1 MEDCCTSGSMRKM
14 NTQVAAD
21 ESQSGLTLSTTA
33 EWKRGTEKTPVYAVV
48 SAVAEASG
56 LDMLELPPLY
66 EAINPDALNEL
77 FTSRSEPAVGEVSF
91 EYAGYDVVVRG
102 TGVVEVRTTVDA

>member
-1 MEDCCTSGSMRKM
+1 MGEFG
-14 NTQVAAD
+14 TQVNTDDPQA
-21 ESQSGLTLSTTA
+21 ELTLSATA
-33 EWKRGTEKTPVYAVV
+33 EWKQGTENTPVYAVV
-48 SAVAEASG
+48 SAVSDASG

-77 FTSRSEPAVGEVSF
+77 FTARSEPAVGEVSF